1 MQTRSKASP
10 PITILGRTLLFAG
23 HKQVALTYF
32 NPTSGCLQVVALC
45 NEISEE
51 NRKYIMDTID
61 AGADL
66 ELRDEQGYSALES
79 AVYNGDD
86 ETTKIIECGLRNQ
99 LRVENYD
106 VHN

>member
-1 MQTRSKASP
+1 
-10 PITILGRTLLFAG
+10 
-23 HKQVALTYF
+23 
-32 NPTSGCLQVVALC
+32 
-45 NEISEE
+45 
-51 NRKYIMDTID
+51 MDTID